1 MPVTNAEIAGELEKL
16 ADLLEIDA
24 ANPFRVRAYRQAARV
39 VGALPRNVTEM
50 LAGGEDLDALPG
62 IGSDLAAKIATL
74 ARGEALPLLTALTAK
89 NPAGITSLLTLPGLG
104 PKRVHALRDAL
115 GINSIEKLKAAL
127 AAGALAGV
135 PGFGAGIIEHLKEA
149 LAQGA
154 GAAPRMKLAAADQ
167 IVAPLLAAI
176 RSSTGV
182 AHAELAGSAR
192 RRRETVGDLDIVA
205 SAANPGPVMQRFV
218 GYEDVRD
225 VLGQGSTRASVVLR
239 SGLQVDLRVVGEES
253 YGAALLYFTGSKAH
267 SIALRQIAV
276 DRGLKLNEYGLFRG
290 TRRLAGRTE
299 TDLYKAL
306 GLPYILP
313 ELREAEGEIEAARA
327 HRLPNL
333 VTLADIRGDLHSHTN
348 ATDGNATLATMAA
361 TAKARGYA
369 YLAVTDH
376 SRRMTMAHGLDP
388 KRLARQIDAI
398 ARLNREFENFTV
410 LAGIE
415 VDILED
421 GTLDLPNDILGRL
434 DIVVGSIHT
443 GFDLAMEKQTERLLR
458 AMDNKLLNIVGHPT
472 GRLINERPPY
482 AIDMERIIRGAKER
496 GCFLE
501 VNAQP
506 DRLDLDEHHCRFA
519 KEIGVKL
526 AISTDAHD
534 PAHFELMRYGVDQ
547 ARRGWIGAE
556 DVLNTR
562 PLTALRKL
570 LARM

>member
-39 VGALPRNVTEM
+39 VGALPRNMTEM
-50 LAGGEDLDALPG
+50 LAAGEDLDALPG
-62 IGSDLAAKIATL
+62 IGADLAAKIATL
-74 ARGEALPLLTALTAK
+74 ARGERLPLLQSLTAK
-89 NPAGITSLLTLPGLG
+89 NPEGITSLLTLPGLG
-104 PKRVHALRDAL
+104 PKRVHALREAL
-115 GINSIEKLKAAL
+115 GIDSVEKLKAAL
-127 AAGALAGV
+127 AAGALSGV
-135 PGFGAGIIEHLKEA
+135 PGFGAGIIEHLKQA

-154 GAAPRMKLAAADQ
+154 GATPRMKLAAADQ

-176 RSSTGV
+176 RGSAGV
-182 AHAELAGSAR
+182 AQAELAGSAR

-205 SAANPGPVMQRFV
+205 AAANPGPVMERFV
-218 GYEDVRD
+218 GYEDVRQ
-225 VLGQGSTRASVVLR
+225 VLEQGSTRASVVLR

-276 DRGLKLNEYGLFRG
+276 DRGLKLNEYGLFRS
-290 TRRLAGRTE
+290 TRRLAARTE
-299 TDLYKAL
+299 AELYKEL
-306 GLPYILP
+306 GLTFIPP

-327 HRLPNL
+327 HRLPDL

-348 ATDGNATLATMAA
+348 ATDGNASLAAMAA
-361 TAKARGYA
+361 AAKARGYA
-369 YLAVTDH
+369 YLAITDH

-388 KRLARQIDAI
+388 KRLGRQIDAI
-398 ARLNREFENFTV
+398 GRLNRDLENFTV

-415 VDILED
+415 VDILEN
-421 GTLDLPNDILGRL
+421 GTLDLPDDILGRL

-443 GFDLAMEKQTERLLR
+443 SFDLAMEKQTERLLR
-458 AMDNKLLNIVGHPT
+458 AMDNKRLNIVGHPT
-472 GRLINERPPY
+472 GRLINQRAPY
-482 AIDMERIIRGAKER
+482 AIDMERVIRGAKER

-534 PAHFELMRYGVDQ
+534 QAHFALMRYGVDQ
-547 ARRGWIGAE
+547 ARRGWIEAE
-556 DVLNTR
+556 DVINTR
-562 PLTALRKL
+562 PLAGLRKML
-570 LARM
+570 TRR